1 MVFSHGERKRNRFIN
16 LVFGRKKVAGN
27 GFEPLVYGLWARRDF
42 LTTPPRYERQSP
54 PNDIGVSFGNIVA
67 HT

>member
-1 MVFSHGERKRNRFIN
+1 MFYKPDDEFYK
-16 LVFGRKKVAGN
+16 KKVAGN

-42 LTTPPRYERQSP
+42 LTTPPRYQYE
-54 PNDIGVSFGNIVA
+54 DCVFIVGMSFGNIVA

>member
-1 MVFSHGERKRNRFIN
+1 MSGKKK
-16 LVFGRKKVAGN
+16 KKVAGN

-54 PNDIGVSFGNIVA
+54 PNDTGISFGNIVA
-67 HT
+67 YT